1 MRKGRVS
8 VRIIKCVLI
17 GAAGVGKTHLKY
29 LLLGRKAPSVR
40 ISTPVAESPIRC
52 VSGTRIQLF
61 DGGWK
66 EIREEDLEE
75 ILADYIPILCDS
87 LPDEATPAELFDS
100 LFHQQQPSDAAQKDK
115 ATPMSQERATPT
127 SQDQNTPTSQDR
139 TMPSS
144 QDQTKPTSLDKTAV
158 APELATTSLLDDL
171 VKRMNQR
178 ESQRYKDDR
187 KRELRLLQES
197 DDEESDDEESNDEE
211 SDDEESDDE
220 ESDDEESDDE
230 ESDDEESDDEE
241 SNDEESDDEE
251 SRDLSGS
258 NWIHLID
265 SGGQPEFHNLL
276 PIFIHHTS
284 STILVQRLCDSL
296 NDYPTVEYYNQ
307 EGKLTGMPYR
317 SSLTNLEILKSSV
330 RTMHSYPTEGM
341 HNKIITVGTHRDME
355 DRCSETRAEKNEM
368 LFNLL
373 HTLFPDDL
381 VLCGDAMEPIFP
393 LNTKDPDEDDQKVAL
408 TVRQGI
414 ESSAPD
420 PVDIPLWWYLLE
432 LILQRLTSQL
442 GRTVLSRKE
451 CLHVAHEL
459 GFPDKEFDAALRYFC
474 ELNLCL
480 HYPTVLPNVIFSGSQ
495 VPVDKLSELV
505 QLNHELRQAKCGKS
519 PGNPPEARDAK
530 WLKFRDQGIV
540 RLEFLSRFP
549 KHFRDGLFTASDL
562 LELLEHLLIVAPLS
576 EGDYLMP
583 SLLQM
588 LPPKELDK
596 HRTFSQTAPATLLI
610 RFPQGWP
617 RSGVFCC
624 LVSFLMNHCQW
635 RICRPSLVARNCI
648 KFKIPKYTCS
658 ITLIDS
664 FAYFEVHIKAP
675 PKICREVCPIVQ
687 QQVFDGIDA
696 ASRTLHYNN
705 AHPEP
710 GFFCSHPTNG
720 GEPSPDTKRLTS
732 SLHPATLSE
741 DRQWLTCTEDEDVF
755 QEVNGSQTVWFGSA
769 AAALKSGMYT

>member
-1 MRKGRVS
+1 MLYSPTDYRRILKQAMRKGRVS

-29 LLLGRKAPSVR
+29 LLLGRKAPSIR

-127 SQDQNTPTSQDR
+127 SQDQNTPTSQDHTMPPSLDC

-144 QDQTKPTSLDKTAV
+144 QDQTKPTSLEKTAV
-158 APELATTSLLDDL
+158 ASELATTSLLDDL

-187 KRELRLLQES
+187 EREMQES
-197 DDEESDDEESNDEE
+197 YDEESDNEE
-211 SDDEESDDE
+211 SD
-220 ESDDEESDDE
+220 
-230 ESDDEESDDEE
+230 
-241 SNDEESDDEE
+241 DEESDDEE

-393 LNTKDPDEDDQKVAL
+393 LNTKNPDEDDQKVAL

-432 LILQRLTSQL
+432 IILQRLASQL

-459 GFPDKEFDAALRYFC
+459 GFSDKEFDAALRYFC

-505 QLNHELRQAKCGKS
+505 QLNYELRQAKCGKS

-596 HRTFSQTAPATLLI
+596 HRTFSQTVPATLLI

-635 RICRPSLVARNCI
+635 KICRPSLVARNCI
-648 KFKIPKYTCS
+648 RFKMPGYPCS

-664 FAYFEVHIKAP
+664 FAYFEVHINAP
-675 PKICREVCPIVQ
+675 TKICREVCPVVQ
-687 QQVFDGIDA
+687 QQIFDGIDA
-696 ASRTLHYNN
+696 ASQTLHYNN

-710 GFFCSHPTNG
+710 AFFCSHPTDG
-720 GEPSPDTKRLTS
+720 GEPSLDMKPLSS

-741 DRQWLTCTEDEDVF
+741 DRQWLTCTEDENVF
-755 QEVNGSQTVWFGSA
+755 QEVNDSQTVWFGPATATS
-769 AAALKSGMYT
+769 KSGVYT

>member
-115 ATPMSQERATPT
+115 ATPMSQEQATPT

-139 TMPSS
+139 TMPPSQDRTMPPSQDRTMPPSQDRTMPPS
-144 QDQTKPTSLDKTAV
+144 QDQTKPTSLDETTPPSQDKTAV

-178 ESQRYKDDR
+178 ESQRYKDEDS
-187 KRELRLLQES
+187 KGDDQES
-197 DDEESDDEESNDEE
+197 GDED
-211 SDDEESDDE
+211 
-220 ESDDEESDDE
+220 
-230 ESDDEESDDEE
+230 
-241 SNDEESDDEE
+241 

-373 HTLFPDDL
+373 HALFPDDL
-381 VLCGDAMEPIFP
+381 VLCGAAMEPIFP

-432 LILQRLTSQL
+432 LILQRLVSQL

-451 CLHVAHEL
+451 CLHIAHEL
-459 GFPDKEFDAALRYFC
+459 GFSDEEFDAALRYFC

-505 QLNHELRQAKCGKS
+505 QLNYELRQAKFGKN

-562 LELLEHLLIVAPLS
+562 LKLLEYLLIVAPLS

-648 KFKIPKYTCS
+648 KFKIPKYPCS

-664 FAYFEVHIKAP
+664 FAYFEVHINAP
-675 PKICREVCPIVQ
+675 AKICREVCPIVQ

-696 ASRTLHYNN
+696 ASQTLHYNN

-710 GFFCSHPTNG
+710 GFFCLHPTDG
-720 GEPSPDTKRLTS
+720 GEPSPDTKPLSS

-741 DRQWLTCTEDEDVF
+741 DCQWLTCTEDEDVF
-755 QEVNGSQTVWFGSA
+755 QEVNDSQTVWFGSA
-769 AAALKSGMYT
+769 AAASKSGT

>member
-100 LFHQQQPSDAAQKDK
+100 LFQQQQPSDAAQKDK
-115 ATPMSQERATPT
+115 ATPMSQGQATPA
-127 SQDQNTPTSQDR
+127 SQDHNTPTSQDR
-139 TMPSS
+139 TMPPS
-144 QDQTKPTSLDKTAV
+144 QDQTKPTSLEKTAV
-158 APELATTSLLDDL
+158 APKLATTSLLDDL

-187 KRELRLLQES
+187 EREMQES
-197 DDEESDDEESNDEE
+197 YDEESDNEE
-211 SDDEESDDE
+211 SDDGESDNEESDDGESNNE
-220 ESDDEESDDE
+220 ESDDGESDNEES
-230 ESDDEESDDEE
+230 S
-241 SNDEESDDEE
+241 
-251 SRDLSGS
+251 DLSGS

-296 NDYPTVEYYNQ
+296 NDYPTVEYYDQ

-368 LFNLL
+368 IFNLL

-432 LILQRLTSQL
+432 LILQRLASQL

-459 GFPDKEFDAALRYFC
+459 GFSDKEFDAALRYFC

-505 QLNHELRQAKCGKS
+505 QLNYELRQAKCGKS
-519 PGNPPEARDAK
+519 PGKPPEARDAK

-562 LELLEHLLIVAPLS
+562 LELLEHLLIIAPLS

-648 KFKIPKYTCS
+648 KFKIPKYPCS

-664 FAYFEVHIKAP
+664 FAYFEVHINAP
-675 PKICREVCPIVQ
+675 AKICRKICPVVQ
-687 QQVFDGIDA
+687 QQIFDGIDA
-696 ASRTLHYNN
+696 ASETLHYNN

-710 GFFCSHPTNG
+710 GFFCLHPTDG
-720 GEPSPDTKRLTS
+720 DEPSPDTKPLSS
-732 SLHPATLSE
+732 SLHPATLDE
-741 DRQWLTCTEDEDVF
+741 DRQWLMCTEDEDVF
-755 QEVNGSQTVWFGSA
+755 QEVNDSQTVWFGSA
-769 AAALKSGMYT
+769 AAASKSGVYT